1 MNSPLTTEK
10 TPDLNRERPRKRPVI
25 LLGSLLIVAGIG
37 AMFWWSQRSSQAPP
51 TQAVTRQTLRE
62 IIDVS
67 GVVMSEQEVQLK
79 ATISGTV
86 TARLVPENQAVKS
99 GQTLLRIDPNSYQLQ
114 LEQANVN
121 AQANL
126 RQAETEVTNA
136 RQALTE
142 AEKNKGLNVR
152 NLQLQADRVRNQ
164 VTYLTQ
170 ELARNR
176 SLLDQEAIP
185 RQTYDNQK
193 QQLEQAQIE
202 LKSALEAISRT
213 RRNETEIVTARTR
226 LTQAQTALTNARKQG
241 PANVAVARDSVIK
254 TTVAAPFNGT
264 ITAWNVNRGDY
275 VTPGTNLGRFID
287 LTSLRLRLAVNELDV
302 PKIKASNPV
311 EIVFDAYPDT
321 PYKGQVSWI
330 SEASITEAD
339 NVQIFPVKLTFAN
352 PDRRIKPG
360 MSGDARITV
369 QEKTNVVAIPIAAV
383 RKSGKNFVV
392 DIWDGKAKQ
401 EVVVEPGINTDT
413 LLEIRK
419 GLKPGDQLIVDT
431 PTDPPKP

>member
-1 MNSPLTTEK
+1 MNSPLSAETA
-10 TPDLNRERPRKRPVI
+10 PDLRRERPRKRTI
-25 LLGSLLIVAGIG
+25 LILGSLLIVTGVGVAL
-37 AMFWWSQRSSQAPP
+37 WWSQRSGQIPP
-51 TQAVTRQTLRE
+51 TQTVTRQTLRE

-67 GVVMSEQEVQLK
+67 GVVMSEHEVQLK

-86 TARLVPENQAVKS
+86 TGRLIPENQAVKT

-121 AQANL
+121 AQASV
-126 RQAETEVTNA
+126 RQAETELANTRA
-136 RQALTE
+136 ALAE
-142 AEKNKGLNVR
+142 AEKNKGLNIS
-152 NLQLQADRVRNQ
+152 NLQIQADRVRNQ
-164 VTYLTQ
+164 VAYLTQ

-202 LKSALEAISRT
+202 LKSAQDAITRA
-213 RRNETEIVTARTR
+213 RRNDTDIVAARTR

-241 PANVAVARDSVIK
+241 PANIAVARDSVLK
-254 TTVAAPFNGT
+254 TTVIAPFGGT
-264 ITAWNVNRGDY
+264 ITAWSVNRGDY
-275 VTPGTNLGRFID
+275 VTPGTTLARFVD
-287 LTSLRLRLAVNELDV
+287 LESLRLRLAVNELDV

-352 PDRRIKPG
+352 PNRRIKPG

-369 QEKTNVVAIPIAAV
+369 QEKPNVVAIPISAV

-392 DIWDGKAKQ
+392 DIWDGTSKQ

-419 GLKPGDQLIVDT
+419 GLKPGDQLIIET
-431 PTDPPKP
+431 PTDSPTP